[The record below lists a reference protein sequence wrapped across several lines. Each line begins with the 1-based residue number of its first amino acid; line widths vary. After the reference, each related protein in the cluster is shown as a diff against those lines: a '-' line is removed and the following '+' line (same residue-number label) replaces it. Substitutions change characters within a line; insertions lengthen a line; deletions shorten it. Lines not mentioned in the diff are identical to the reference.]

1 MIRILL
7 AIVSAAVSVAL
18 FLRFNW
24 LLPCVVAALL
34 VGALILTW
42 PRRERI
48 TARDDVDALLR
59 RYGRR
64 PTDFERYVA
73 EIYRRRGYRVHVT
86 QQTGDCGRDI
96 EMKRGGRLYVVEV
109 KLYSPG
115 LHVGREKIQK
125 LQGAMIDAQAHGA
138 IFVTTSKFTRTA
150 IDYAQRNGI
159 ELVDGDAL
167 EAMIQ
172 EVIGG

>member
-1 MIRILL
+1 MIRILI
-7 AIVSAAVSVAL
+7 AIFCAAVSAAL
-18 FLRFNW
+18 FFRFNW
-24 LLPCVVAALL
+24 LLPCVVAALIA
-34 VGALILTW
+34 GALTLTW
-42 PRRERI
+42 PRRVRI
-48 TARDDVDALLR
+48 TARDDVERLLR
-59 RYGRR
+59 RYGRQ

-86 QQTGDCGRDI
+86 QRTGDCGRDI
-96 EMKRGGRLYVVEV
+96 EMRRGRKLYVVEV
-109 KLYSPG
+109 KLYNPD

-138 IFVTTSKFTRTA
+138 FFVTTSRFTRTA
-150 IDYAQRNGI
+150 VEYAERNGI

-167 EAMIQ
+167 EQMIQ